1 PVWVTD
7 PRTVADGLRLI
18 RELGEV
24 TGTRQRAEEILRQLE
39 PLYERVRAA
48 AAGRA
53 PVAVFYAIWRDP
65 YMTVGADT
73 YVHDMLTVCGGRN
86 VFGDRPERYPT
97 VTLDE
102 VAARRPAVIR
112 LPDEPFRFRRVH
124 VKDFAR
130 YADVPAVRDGRIH
143 LVDGKPFSWHGPRIA
158 EALRTIPPLLHGS
171 ALALLAHGQ
180 ELVEPRRQRSEE
192 HPRDRDSR
200 DEPDDHKED
209 ERDEG
214 AEQVEERGH
223 GASGDSTS
231 LDL

>member
-102 VAARRPAVIR
+102 VAARRPAVI
-112 LPDEPFRFRRVH
+112 
-124 VKDFAR
+124 
-130 YADVPAVRDGRIH
+130 
-143 LVDGKPFSWHGPRIA
+143 
-158 EALRTIPPLLHGS
+158 LL
-171 ALALLAHGQ
+171 
-180 ELVEPRRQRSEE
+180 
-192 HPRDRDSR
+192 R
-200 DEPDDHKED
+200 DETED
-209 ERDEG
+209 REEGERDER
-214 AEQVEERGH
+214 AEQVEQRCH
-223 GASGDSTS
+223 GASGHSTS
-231 LDL
+231 LDF